1 LTVLLLK
8 IILAPVLIGLVSL
21 AGRRWGPG
29 VSGWLLGLPLNSA
42 PIFLFLLMEQGPAFA
57 ARAAVGTLL
66 GILAWAAFTLV
77 YAYCCLRLPWWWSTI
92 AGWIAFSALAWLL
105 IPVNAG
111 VIWVFFL
118 VCATLAVVLMLF
130 PLVEAPTSQA
140 FHSNSELWLRMAI
153 AGAMVTSLTT
163 LAKVLGPGAS
173 GVLSAFPAF
182 TTILAVFN
190 HRHHPAAAVRV
201 LKGLS
206 AGLYT
211 SATFFLVLTLSIPHF
226 AIAPSFAFASL
237 AALAVQA
244 ASLVYVRRRA

>member
-1 LTVLLLK
+1 VLLFK

-42 PIFLFLLMEQGPAFA
+42 PIFLFLLMEQGPGFA
-57 ARAAVGTLL
+57 GRAAVGTLL
-66 GILAWAAFTLV
+66 GIIAWALFTLV

-105 IPVNAG
+105 VPVNLG
-111 VIWVFFL
+111 VIWLFLL
-118 VCATLAVVLMLF
+118 VCATLALVLLLI
-130 PLVEAPTSQA
+130 PRVEAPASPA
-140 FHSNSELWLRMAI
+140 VHSNAELWLRMAV

-163 LAKVLGPGAS
+163 LAKTLGPAAS

-190 HRHHPAAAVRV
+190 HRQSPAAAVRV
-201 LKGLS
+201 LRGLG
-206 AGLYT
+206 AGLYA
-211 SATFFLVLTLSIPHF
+211 SATFFLVLSLSILHF
-226 AIAPSFAFASL
+226 ALAPSFALASV

-244 ASLVYVRRRA
+244 GSLVYVRQRT

>member
-1 LTVLLLK
+1 VLLLK

-21 AGRRWGPG
+21 AGRKWGPG

-42 PIFLFLLMEQGPAFA
+42 PIFLFLLVEQGPQFA

-66 GILAWAAFTLV
+66 GILAWAAFTLA

-92 AGWIAFSALAWLL
+92 VGWIAFCGLAWLL
-105 IPVNAG
+105 IPVNPG
-111 VIWVFFL
+111 VMRAFCL
-118 VCATLAVVLMLF
+118 VCATLAVVLLLF
-130 PLVEAPTSQA
+130 PRVEAPASPA
-140 FHSNSELWLRMAI
+140 FHSNAELWLRMAV
-153 AGAMVTSLTT
+153 AGAMVTTLTT
-163 LAKVLGPGAS
+163 LAKVLGPAAS
-173 GVLSAFPAF
+173 GILSAFPAF

-211 SATFFLVLTLSIPHF
+211 SATFFLVLSLSILRF
-226 AIAPSFAFASL
+226 TIALSFVLASIAALTVQAGSL
-237 AALAVQA
+237 A
-244 ASLVYVRRRA
+244 YVRRRA

>member
-1 LTVLLLK
+1 LTVLLFK

-42 PIFLFLLMEQGPAFA
+42 PIFLFLLMEQGPGFA

-92 AGWIAFSALAWLL
+92 AGWLAFSALAWLL

-111 VIWVFFL
+111 VIWVFLL
-118 VCATLAVVLMLF
+118 VCATLAVVLLLF
-130 PLVEAPTSQA
+130 PRVEAPASPS

-173 GVLSAFPAF
+173 GVLSAFPAS
-182 TTILAVFN
+182 
-190 HRHHPAAAVRV
+190 VR
-201 LKGLS
+201 
-206 AGLYT
+206 T
-211 SATFFLVLTLSIPHF
+211 S
-226 AIAPSFAFASL
+226 SL
-237 AALAVQA
+237 AWTSMAFEFQTRFPEDVHSFSACVWTRRNA
-244 ASLVYVRRRA
+244 AKDIRFSLSV

>member
-1 LTVLLLK
+1 VLLFK

-42 PIFLFLLMEQGPAFA
+42 PIFLFLLMEQGPRFA
-57 ARAAVGTLL
+57 TRAAVGTLL
-66 GILAWAAFTLV
+66 GIVAWAAFSLV

-92 AGWIAFSALAWLL
+92 VGWIAFSALAWLL
-105 IPVNAG
+105 IPVNPG
-111 VIWVFFL
+111 VIWVFL
-118 VCATLAVVLMLF
+118 MVCATLAVVLLLF
-130 PLVEAPTSQA
+130 PRVEAPDSQA
-140 FHSNSELWLRMAI
+140 FHSNAELWLRMAV
-153 AGAMVTSLTT
+153 AGAMVTTLTT
-163 LAKVLGPGAS
+163 LAKVLGPAAS
-173 GVLSAFPAF
+173 GILSAFPAF

-201 LKGLS
+201 LRGLS

-226 AIAPSFAFASL
+226 ATAASFAFASI
-237 AALAVQA
+237 AALSVQA
-244 ASLVYVRRRA
+244 ASLVYVRRRT